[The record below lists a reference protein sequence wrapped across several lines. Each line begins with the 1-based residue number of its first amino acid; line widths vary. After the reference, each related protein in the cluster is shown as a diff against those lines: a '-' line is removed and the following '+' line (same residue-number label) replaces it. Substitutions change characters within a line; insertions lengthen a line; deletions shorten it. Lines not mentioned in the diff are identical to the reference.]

1 MKPNLALFRAGPNSL
16 HPHAVERLAEQ
27 NFDYALSWFGD
38 QPPAGADDAAFVHMQ
53 KGAKWP
59 GLEQTLAAHW
69 DTIQQYEYVWLP
81 DDDLLC
87 QPELVSRMFAI
98 CHDLQLELAQPA
110 LTRDSYFTHL
120 MTMQHSEF
128 QLRFTNF
135 VEIMAPVLSI
145 DMLARVYPTL
155 KGNVSG
161 YGLDN
166 LWPRLTQLGKVAVI
180 DDTPVKHTRPV
191 GGPNY
196 KFNKEIGLTPS
207 QEARLVMARNF
218 VETPADFQINFAG
231 LLQNGDTLCLGSST
245 FEIDQLLGKLIAS
258 TNGLK
263 LSPLYLTRYLGNH
276 LAYWMGGI
284 EHAGQSNYSR
294 DLIRPLLNQAL
305 AGTGI
310 VFRAAGPAKEAASA
324 ATAATAARQ
333 EARQPN

>member
-1 MKPNLALFRAGPNSL
+1 MNTNLALFRAGPNSL

-38 QPPAGADDAAFVHMQ
+38 QAPAADDAAFVHMQ

-59 GLEQTLAAHW
+59 GLEQTLIAHW
-69 DTIQQYEYVWLP
+69 DTIQKYEYVWLP

-87 QPELVSRMFAI
+87 EPELVSRMFSI
-98 CHDLQLELAQPA
+98 CRDLQLELAQPA

-145 DMLARVYPTL
+145 DMLARIFPTL

-196 KFNKEIGLTPS
+196 KFNKEIGLTPA
-207 QEARLVMARNF
+207 QEARAVMARHF
-218 VETPADFQINFAG
+218 VETPADCQINFAG
-231 LLQNGDTLCLGSST
+231 LLQNGDTICLGSST
-245 FEIDQLLGKLIAS
+245 TEIDQLLNKLIAS

-263 LSPLYLTRYLGNH
+263 TSALGLTRYLGNH
-276 LAYWMGGI
+276 LSYWMGGS
-284 EHAGQSNYSR
+284 EYTGHASYPR

-310 VFRAAGPAKEAASA
+310 VFHAPGPAPAAQA
-324 ATAATAARQ
+324 
-333 EARQPN
+333 EARQAN